1 MASSA
6 SSSCFQLRALCSLRE
21 LISRFPHLAPT
32 PTCTTTTIPRTS
44 TPQQP
49 PPTARKRKLSEMQ
62 KKPEPPHYPRE
73 PSPVPTL
80 VVDEEQS
87 VKTER
92 AQQEGVKVRD
102 YVFEPTNPPV
112 AEVYRYAVL
121 DLANYDAYLRK
132 RHLYPF
138 DTRGLA
144 ISPTGGHGKVLRRL
158 LDLGW
163 ITVEEREKNFSKFDN
178 DALEVY
184 DNSPRAKYPWKVPK
198 GLQQPSPLDR
208 RDYWMARYYPA
219 PQDIPES
226 SIFSSV
232 GYTEE
237 DENEHRRKRA
247 KQEEARLAQM
257 AADPPKLQP
266 LMKHA
271 RRQGLLRT
279 KTLASL
285 F

>member
-1 MASSA
+1 
-6 SSSCFQLRALCSLRE
+6 
-21 LISRFPHLAPT
+21 
-32 PTCTTTTIPRTS
+32 
-44 TPQQP
+44 
-49 PPTARKRKLSEMQ
+49 MQ
-62 KKPEPPHYPRE
+62 ERPEPPHYPRA

-87 VKTER
+87 VKVER
-92 AQQEGVKVRD
+92 AKKEGVKVHD
-102 YVFEPTNPPV
+102 YVHDTTTTPV
-112 AEVYRYAVL
+112 PEVYRYAVL

-132 RHLYPF
+132 RHLHPF
-138 DTRGLA
+138 VTRGLA

-163 ITVEEREKNFSKFDN
+163 ITVEEREKNFSEFDN
-178 DALEVY
+178 NALEVY
-184 DNSPRAKYPWKVPK
+184 DNSPRAKYPWKALK
-198 GLQQPSPLDR
+198 NLQQPSPLDR
-208 RDYWMARYYPA
+208 RDNWMARF
-219 PQDIPES
+219 PQTPHDVTES

-232 GYTEE
+232 TYTEE

-257 AADPPKLQP
+257 AADPPNHQP

-271 RRQGLLRT
+271 RRQGLIRT
-279 KTLASL
+279 KTIASL

>member
-1 MASSA
+1 MES
-6 SSSCFQLRALCSLRE
+6 
-21 LISRFPHLAPT
+21 PT
-32 PTCTTTTIPRTS
+32 STPGSTCTTTTIPQTS
-44 TPQQP
+44 TPQKSS
-49 PPTARKRKLSEMQ
+49 PTARKRKLSEMQ
-62 KKPEPPHYPRE
+62 EKPEPPHYPRE
-73 PSPVPTL
+73 PSPVPTI

-87 VKTER
+87 VKIER

-102 YVFEPTNPPV
+102 YALGPTNPPV
-112 AEVYRYAVL
+112 TEVYRYAVL

-132 RHLYPF
+132 RHLRPF
-138 DTRGLA
+138 DPRGLA

-163 ITVEEREKNFSKFDN
+163 ITPDEREKNFSKLDN
-178 DALEVY
+178 YTLEEY
-184 DNSPRAKYPWKVPK
+184 DNSTRAKYPWKAPK
-198 GLQQPSPLDR
+198 NLQQPSPLDR
-208 RDYWMARYYPA
+208 RDNWMARFHPT

-232 GYTEE
+232 SYTEE

-257 AADPPKLQP
+257 TTDPPKLQP
-266 LMKHA
+266 LMKHT

-279 KTLASL
+279 KTMASL

>member
-1 MASSA
+1 
-6 SSSCFQLRALCSLRE
+6 
-21 LISRFPHLAPT
+21 
-32 PTCTTTTIPRTS
+32 
-44 TPQQP
+44 
-49 PPTARKRKLSEMQ
+49 MQ
-62 KKPEPPHYPRE
+62 KKPELPHYPRE

-87 VKTER
+87 VKIER
-92 AQQEGVKVRD
+92 AQKEGVKIRD
-102 YVFEPTNPPV
+102 YALGSTNPPV
-112 AEVYRYAVL
+112 TEVYRYAVL
-121 DLANYDAYLRK
+121 DLAHYDAYLRK
-132 RHLYPF
+132 RHLRPF

-163 ITVEEREKNFSKFDN
+163 ITAEEREKNFSKFDN
-178 DALEVY
+178 DALEAY
-184 DNSPRAKYPWKVPK
+184 DASPRAKYPWKAPK
-198 GLQQPSPLDR
+198 NLQQPSPLDR
-208 RDYWMARYYPA
+208 RDNWMARFQPT
-219 PQDIPES
+219 PLDISES

-257 AADPPKLQP
+257 TVDPPKLQP
-266 LMKHA
+266 LMKHT
-271 RRQGLLRT
+271 RRQGLIRT

>member
-1 MASSA
+1 
-6 SSSCFQLRALCSLRE
+6 
-21 LISRFPHLAPT
+21 
-32 PTCTTTTIPRTS
+32 
-44 TPQQP
+44 
-49 PPTARKRKLSEMQ
+49 MQ
-62 KKPEPPHYPRE
+62 EKPEPPHYPRE
-73 PSPVPTL
+73 PSPVPTI

-87 VKTER
+87 IKIER

-102 YVFEPTNPPV
+102 YGLEPTNPPV
-112 AEVYRYAVL
+112 TEVYRYAVL
-121 DLANYDAYLRK
+121 DLTNYDAYLRK
-132 RHLYPF
+132 RHLRPF

-144 ISPTGGHGKVLRRL
+144 ISPTGGHGKILRRL

-163 ITVEEREKNFSKFDN
+163 ITAEERKKNFSKFDN
-178 DALEVY
+178 DALEAY
-184 DNSPRAKYPWKVPK
+184 DNSPCAKYPWKAPK
-198 GLQQPSPLDR
+198 NLQQPSPLDR
-208 RDYWMARYYPA
+208 RDNWMARFHPT

-232 GYTEE
+232 SYTEE

-257 AADPPKLQP
+257 TADPPKLQP
-266 LMKHA
+266 LMKHT

>member
-1 MASSA
+1 MVSSIT
-6 SSSCFQLRALCSLRE
+6 SWCSEIHTLCSSRE
-21 LISRFPHLAPT
+21 LICSAHLAPA
-32 PTCTTTTIPRTS
+32 PTYTTTTIPQTS
-44 TPQQP
+44 IPQQSS
-49 PPTARKRKLSEMQ
+49 PTTRKRKFSEMQ
-62 KKPEPPHYPRE
+62 KKPELPHYPRE

-87 VKTER
+87 VKIER
-92 AQQEGVKVRD
+92 AQKEGVKIRD
-102 YVFEPTNPPV
+102 YALGSTNPPV
-112 AEVYRYAVL
+112 TEVYRYAVL
-121 DLANYDAYLRK
+121 DLAHYDAYLRK
-132 RHLYPF
+132 RHLRPF

-163 ITVEEREKNFSKFDN
+163 ITAEEQEKNFSKFDN
-178 DALEVY
+178 DALEAY
-184 DNSPRAKYPWKVPK
+184 DASPRAKYPWKAPRN
-198 GLQQPSPLDR
+198 LQQPSPLDR
-208 RDYWMARYYPA
+208 RDNWMARFQPT
-219 PQDIPES
+219 PLDISES

-257 AADPPKLQP
+257 TVDPPKLQP
-266 LMKHA
+266 LMKHT
-271 RRQGLLRT
+271 RRQGLIRT

>member
-1 MASSA
+1 
-6 SSSCFQLRALCSLRE
+6 
-21 LISRFPHLAPT
+21 
-32 PTCTTTTIPRTS
+32 
-44 TPQQP
+44 
-49 PPTARKRKLSEMQ
+49 MQ
-62 KKPEPPHYPRE
+62 EKPEPPHYPRE
-73 PSPVPTL
+73 PSPVPTV

-87 VKTER
+87 VKVER
-92 AQQEGVKVRD
+92 AQREGVKVRD
-102 YVFEPTNPPV
+102 YAIGATNPPII
-112 AEVYRYAVL
+112 EIYRYAIL

-132 RHLYPF
+132 RHLHPF

-144 ISPTGGHGKVLRRL
+144 SPTGGHGKILRRL

-163 ITVEEREKNFSKFDN
+163 ITVEERKKNFSKFDN
-178 DALEVY
+178 DALKAY
-184 DNSPRAKYPWKVPK
+184 DDSPRSKYPWRRVT

-208 RDYWMARYYPA
+208 RDNWMARYP
-219 PQDIPES
+219 PTPKDTPES
-226 SIFSSV
+226 LIFSSV

-257 AADPPKLQP
+257 ATDPPKLQP
-266 LMKHA
+266 LMKHT

-279 KTLASL
+279 KTMASL

>member
-1 MASSA
+1 
-6 SSSCFQLRALCSLRE
+6 
-21 LISRFPHLAPT
+21 
-32 PTCTTTTIPRTS
+32 
-44 TPQQP
+44 
-49 PPTARKRKLSEMQ
+49 MQ
-62 KKPEPPHYPRE
+62 KKPELPHYPRE

-87 VKTER
+87 VKIER
-92 AQQEGVKVRD
+92 AQKEGVKIRD
-102 YVFEPTNPPV
+102 YALGSINPPV
-112 AEVYRYAVL
+112 TEVYRYAVL
-121 DLANYDAYLRK
+121 DLAHYDAYLRK
-132 RHLYPF
+132 RHLRPF

-163 ITVEEREKNFSKFDN
+163 ITAEEQEKNFSKFDN
-178 DALEVY
+178 DALEAY
-184 DNSPRAKYPWKVPK
+184 DASPRAKYPWKAPRN
-198 GLQQPSPLDR
+198 LQQPSPLDR
-208 RDYWMARYYPA
+208 RDNWMARFQPT
-219 PQDIPES
+219 PLDISES

-237 DENEHRRKRA
+237 DENEHCRKRA

-257 AADPPKLQP
+257 TVDPPKLQP
-266 LMKHA
+266 LMKHT
-271 RRQGLLRT
+271 RRQGLIRT

>member
-1 MASSA
+1 M
-6 SSSCFQLRALCSLRE
+6 R
-21 LISRFPHLAPT
+21 RFLHLAPT
-32 PTCTTTTIPRTS
+32 STCTTTTIPQTS
-44 TPQQP
+44 TPQKSS
-49 PPTARKRKLSEMQ
+49 TARKRKLSEMQ
-62 KKPEPPHYPRE
+62 EKPEPPHYPRE

-87 VKTER
+87 VKVER

-102 YVFEPTNPPV
+102 YALGPTNPPV
-112 AEVYRYAVL
+112 TEVYRYAVL

-132 RHLYPF
+132 RHLRPF
-138 DTRGLA
+138 NTRALT

-163 ITVEEREKNFSKFDN
+163 ITAEEREENFSKFDN
-178 DALEVY
+178 DTLEAY
-184 DNSPRAKYPWKVPK
+184 DNSPCAKYPWKAPK

-208 RDYWMARYYPA
+208 RDNWMARFHPT
-219 PQDIPES
+219 PQDTPES

-232 GYTEE
+232 SYTEE

-247 KQEEARLAQM
+247 KQEEAHLAQM
-257 AADPPKLQP
+257 TTDPPMLQP

-271 RRQGLLRT
+271 RRQGLLRS